1 LSALRTTAAASPPT
15 TSSPSASRRL
25 VSNAG
30 LDQGSP
36 QADFPSAWPWP
47 DRLRDRYGHRLV
59 KPAIYAGSRR
69 HISLSARTSWPRIA
83 SGPPS
88 RLSPIGASARR
99 GGSPGAGR
107 EGRVS
112 QPPNVPTAP
121 ACPRSSG
128 PATPALTKLGRP
140 VAYRTGTADSAVGT
154 GGLGVGRPAPIPT
167 SSSVGNSRKPSH
179 LARLALN

>member
-99 GGSPGAGR
+99 GGSPEPAARGGSASPQTFR
-107 EGRVS
+107 LLPLAPVRAALPLQLS
-112 QPPNVPTAP
+112 RRWADPLPT
-121 ACPRSSG
+121 G
-128 PATPALTKLGRP
+128 QALRIL
-140 VAYRTGTADSAVGT
+140 
-154 GGLGVGRPAPIPT
+154 L
-167 SSSVGNSRKPSH
+167 
-179 LARLALN
+179 